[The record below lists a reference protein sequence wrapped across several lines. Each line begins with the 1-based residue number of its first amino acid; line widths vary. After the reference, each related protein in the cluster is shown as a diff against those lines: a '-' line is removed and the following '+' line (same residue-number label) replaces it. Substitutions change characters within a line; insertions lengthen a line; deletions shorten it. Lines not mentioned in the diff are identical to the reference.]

1 MPNNFLPLALRYG
14 ESSLEAGLDEAG
26 RGCLAGPVVAAAVML
41 PDQVDLPGLTDSKLL
56 SHARRLQLRELILE
70 QAEAWCV
77 GMSSAQRIDEVNILQ
92 ATYDAMHEAIA
103 GLPIKPELLAID
115 GHQFRPFPEIDHVC
129 LVKGDRRFLNIA
141 AASIL
146 AKTYRDELMIMLD
159 AEYPGYGWATNKGYP
174 TRAHKVAI
182 QSQGVTP
189 FHRETFNWKLKEG

>member
-1 MPNNFLPLALRYG
+1 MPNNFPPLALRYG

-103 GLPIKPELLAID
+103 GLPVKPELLAID

-189 FHRETFNWKLKEG
+189 FHRETFNWELKEE